1 VGLLYF
7 ASYFSVVDWALVRL
21 WRHLGRGTADFLGR
35 AVLDHQLLYLGN
47 ADADSVLAIE
57 VGARPAAGGG
67 GGRRGEGSEVV
78 DTVIRDRDTA
88 EVLAVSTQLV
98 TRTRQEVSAR

>member
-1 VGLLYF
+1 
-7 ASYFSVVDWALVRL
+7 VDWAVLRL

-57 VGARPAAGGG
+57 VGARADTAG
-67 GGRRGEGSEVV
+67 EVV
-78 DTVIRDRDTA
+78 DTVVRDRDTA
-88 EVLAVSTQLV
+88 EVLAVSTQLL
-98 TRTRQEVSAR
+98 TPPRQEVTTP